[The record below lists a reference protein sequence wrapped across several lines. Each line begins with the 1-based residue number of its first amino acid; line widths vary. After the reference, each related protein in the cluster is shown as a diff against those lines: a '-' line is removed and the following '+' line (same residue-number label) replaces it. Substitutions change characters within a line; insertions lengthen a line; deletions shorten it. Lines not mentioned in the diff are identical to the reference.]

1 MTVEV
6 YVYEPSTL
14 RCGYCEPWIVCM
26 VVGYSWGVAQHPS
39 PDEPAT
45 THENHVDTKWR
56 DIERMRELT
65 VIRPG
70 PSSNTDRKRVKLRT
84 AKGSNHGPQKGQ
96 TTDRKRVKL
105 RTAKGSPRTER
116 SQHGPKRPQ
125 DHEHEPS
132 SSSRLPYRS
141 CGATY
146 ARHFVLR
153 QRQHEPFT
161 ITTFDFLAYV
171 SCCADTYPTLRW
183 HDTRGY
189 PTLNLETC

>member
-1 MTVEV
+1 MNHGLCVWWSDTRGVSL
-6 YVYEPSTL
+6 STPL
-14 RCGYCEPWIVCM
+14 RTSPQPLMRTTLIPNGGTSKGCG
-26 VVGYSWGVAQHPS
+26 SS
-39 PDEPAT
+39 
-45 THENHVDTKWR
+45 
-56 DIERMRELT
+56 
-65 VIRPG
+65 
-70 PSSNTDRKRVKLRT
+70 PSSVLGHRAIRT
-84 AKGSNHGPQKGQ
+84 AKGSNYGPQKGQ

>member
-70 PSSNTDRKRVKLRT
+70 PSSN
-84 AKGSNHGPQKGQ
+84 
-96 TTDRKRVKL
+96 TDRKRVKL

-189 PTLNLETC
+189 TTLNLETC